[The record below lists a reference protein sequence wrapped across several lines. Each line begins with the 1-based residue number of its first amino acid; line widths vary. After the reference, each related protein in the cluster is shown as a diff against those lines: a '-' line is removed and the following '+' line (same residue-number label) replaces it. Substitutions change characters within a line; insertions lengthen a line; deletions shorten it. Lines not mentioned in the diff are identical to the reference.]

1 MPTQVYRCVECKED
15 TEHYVSLGEEVPTA
29 MKCPN
34 GPHLAKWK
42 PQVVNFT
49 VEGGTGAAR
58 GAANR

>member
-1 MPTQVYRCVECKED
+1 MPIQIYHCVPCDED
-15 TEHYVSLGEEVPTA
+15 LELEVSLSEQVPEA
-29 MKCPN
+29 VLCKN
-34 GPHLAKWK
+34 GPHLAQWK